1 MDKKQEQMMK
11 EKYADMY
18 ITMLSLLNEEEMAA
32 KPTPTPLEPV
42 AEIEADYSSQRT
54 DDRGAGDQDGQAT
67 ARGSG

>member
-18 ITMLSLLNEEEMAA
+18 IAMLSLLNDEEMAA

-42 AEIEADYSSQRT
+42 AEIEADYSI
-54 DDRGAGDQDGQAT
+54 
-67 ARGSG
+67 

>member
-42 AEIEADYSSQRT
+42 AEIDADYSITVPLRSFLT
-54 DDRGAGDQDGQAT
+54 GP
-67 ARGSG
+67 S